1 MEHMANLFPFCR
13 SITGAGTRATLSY
26 FESYFPLFSR
36 IQFPTGT
43 SCFDWLIPNEWNITD
58 CFIEHIDS
66 GQRFLRFSESNL
78 HVVGYSHP
86 MDCVMDYND
95 LKDKIYTLDGQPDL
109 IPYITSYYSYDWGF
123 CSSHEVKKKA
133 SPRFI

>member
-1 MEHMANLFPFCR
+1 MFPF
-13 SITGAGTRATLSY
+13 AA
-26 FESYFPLFSR
+26 PLQVLVLGQLYLLRIVFSF
-36 IQFPTGT
+36 IFTHSSSQPELP
-43 SCFDWLIPNEWNITD
+43 FDWLIPNEWNITD

-123 CSSHEVKKKA
+123 CSVMRLRKA
-133 SPRFI
+133 SPGLI